1 MKTKN
6 CILSFILGLML
17 MPSFLFGQGILISSN
32 AYVIADSGYAIV
44 KGNMANS
51 GTLKLQTGIFTMSG
65 NYTNSGTYTQGTGNI
80 VFNGQSEALL
90 DNGFGTMFT
99 NVFFNGNGGA
109 GNPAVISSGNFSVSS
124 TGILN
129 MVNATSLNANGHLTL
144 NSDANSSATVAAIPA
159 AASITGNVN
168 AQRFVNGGAGYRGY
182 RLLSSPVYAATVNAN
197 KVYSINYLKNTIIL
211 TGTNTNITGGFDNTS
226 AVNPTVYLYREN
238 MIPSYSSFT
247 NSNFIGINN
256 ILTSP
261 TYGMNDATYPTA
273 NIPVGNGFLC
283 FFRGD
288 RSFATYAAETTA
300 AYVPQP
306 ATLGA
311 SGTLNQGRVTVADW
325 FSPLSSNLSFTPA
338 SPLTVKGF
346 NLVGNPYAS
355 SIDWET
361 YSSTTPASGIYG
373 PSVTPTIY
381 ELNPLTH
388 NYDIYQKGGAFTNN
402 GTNIIVSGQGFF
414 VNVTCACAQLVF
426 NEWAKVNT
434 QNTGLNL
441 FMGKPDNQSADSQY
455 LRLQMAKDSI
465 NTDDILIRFNKGVK
479 SEFDEI
485 ADAPYKIGS
494 GAVSLSSL
502 SSDQVSLAINV
513 QPLPNQS
520 EKIRLNISATT
531 DGFYKLNMKQLMGIP
546 QLFDVWLMDAYKKD
560 SLDMRHNP
568 SYSFNVSKNDTS
580 SFGANRFSL
589 VIRQNPA
596 YAYRLL
602 NFTAAKV
609 PGVSQVQVV
618 WEAENEANYTNF
630 TVEHST
636 DGGKTF
642 NVLGEE
648 KAAASGTY
656 SLLDRKPIAGL
667 NLYRLKQED
676 FNDVITYSKVVQVQ
690 YSDMSNNHLVA
701 NNISVY
707 PNPATST
714 INIAIST
721 DAVTKHAYTY
731 RIANSLGLIV
741 KQVTSQQA
749 NWQPNISDLMPG
761 SYIIK
766 VLSTTDNSL
775 IGNSK
780 FIKL

>member
-17 MPSFLFGQGILISSN
+17 MPSFLFGQGILISAN
-32 AYVIADSGYAIV
+32 AYVIANSGYTIV
-44 KGNMANS
+44 TGNMANS
-51 GTLKLQTGIFTMSG
+51 GTLNLQTGIFTMSG

-80 VFNGQSEALL
+80 VFNGQSETLL

-99 NVFFNGNGGA
+99 NVFFNGNGGV
-109 GNPAVISSGNFSVSS
+109 GNPAVMSSGNFSVAS

-159 AASITGNVN
+159 VASITGSVN
-168 AQRFVNGGAGYRGY
+168 AQRFVKGGTGYRGY
-182 RLLSSPVYAATVNAN
+182 RLLSSPVYASTVGAN

-211 TGTNTNITGGFDNTS
+211 TGTKTNVTGGFDNTV
-226 AVNPTVYLYREN
+226 AANPTVYLYREN
-238 MIPSYSSFT
+238 LTPLYSTFT

-256 ILTSP
+256 ILTTP
-261 TYGMNDATYPTA
+261 TYGMNDATYTTT

-288 RSFATYAAETTA
+288 RSFAAYATETTA

-311 SGTLNQGRVTVADW
+311 TGTLNQGSVTVADW
-325 FSPLSSNLSFTPA
+325 FTPLSTSLSFTAA
-338 SPLTVKGF
+338 SPATIKGF

-361 YSSTTPASGIYG
+361 YSSTVATNGIYG
-373 PSVTPTIY
+373 PSVSPTIY

-388 NYDIYQKGGAFTNN
+388 NYDSYQKGGAFTNN

-414 VNVTCACAQLVF
+414 VNVTCTCAQLVF

-441 FMGKPDNQSADSQY
+441 FMGKPDNQNANSQY

-465 NTDDILIRFNKGVK
+465 NTDDILIRFNKDVK
-479 SEFDEI
+479 TEYNEI
-485 ADAPYKIGS
+485 VDAPYKIGA
-494 GAVSLSSL
+494 GAVSLSSF
-502 SSDQVSLAINV
+502 SSDKVSLAINV
-513 QPLPNQS
+513 QPLPDQS
-520 EKIRLNISATT
+520 EKIGLNINTT
-531 DGFYKLNMKQLMGIP
+531 ADGIYQLNMKQLVGIP

-568 SYSFNVSKNDTS
+568 TYRFNVHKNDTS

-609 PGVSQVQVV
+609 PGVSQVQVA
-618 WEAENEANYTNF
+618 WETENEANYTNF

-636 DGGKTF
+636 DGGKSF
-642 NVLGEE
+642 NVLGGQR
-648 KAAASGTY
+648 AAASGTY

-676 FNDVITYSKVVQVQ
+676 INDAITYSKVVPVQ
-690 YSDMSNNHLVA
+690 YSIQSNNRAA
-701 NNISVY
+701 NIISVY
-707 PNPATST
+707 PNPATSA
-714 INIAIST
+714 INISVSNDVA
-721 DAVTKHAYTY
+721 TKHAYTY

-741 KQVTSQQA
+741 KQVTSQQS

-761 SYIIK
+761 NYIIK